1 MTDAEKYERLIT
13 ELFLE
18 ESDQNH
24 PTTQLIFELPT
35 ALLDFLKTDPDLEE
49 WQWKEV
55 GLAFTNQ
62 IVNRK
67 PKCPPAKTW
76 R

>member
-1 MTDAEKYERLIT
+1 MTDAEKYERLVT
-13 ELFLE
+13 ELFLD

-24 PTTQLIFELPT
+24 PTTQMTFELPT
-35 ALLDFLKTDPDLEE
+35 ALIDFLRSDPDLEE
-49 WQWKEV
+49 WQWDEI
-55 GLAFTNQ
+55 GLAFTQQ
-62 IVNRK
+62 IVDRK